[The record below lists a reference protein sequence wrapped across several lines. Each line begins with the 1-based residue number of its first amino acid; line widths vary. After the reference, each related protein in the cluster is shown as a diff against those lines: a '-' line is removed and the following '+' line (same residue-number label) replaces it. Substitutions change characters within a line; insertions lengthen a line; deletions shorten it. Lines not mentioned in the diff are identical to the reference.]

1 MIKFIKEKIKKHKI
15 KELQTRQKIIYFAIF
30 EEFVSSDTIR
40 NAPLVNNF
48 DLNIEIINENSI
60 IIKFLLD
67 DMEYKL
73 LINNYDES
81 IVYLKNLL
89 ESFIYLPNI
98 DFHYVSSTNDPTQAI
113 ELSYSNEEK
122 LIGILFCSVNDK
134 KEVESFAKIIPMEIF
149 NQELYKIYNYEPIKT
164 LLKI

>member
-1 MIKFIKEKIKKHKI
+1 MIKIIKEKIKKHKI
-15 KELQTRQKIIYFAIF
+15 NKLQTRQKIIYFANF

-40 NAPLVNNF
+40 NAPLVTNF
-48 DLNIEIINENSI
+48 ELSIEIVNENSI

-67 DMEYKL
+67 DMEYKI

-89 ESFIYLPNI
+89 ESFIYLPDI
-98 DFHYVSSTNDPTQAI
+98 DFHYVSSTNNPTQAI
-113 ELSYSNEEK
+113 ELSYSNEEN
-122 LIGILFCSVNDK
+122 LIGILFCSKNAR
-134 KEVESFAKIIPMEIF
+134 KEFKTFAKIIPMEMF
-149 NQELYKIYNYEPIKT
+149 DKELYKIYNYEPIKT